1 MTTPTKQDQYTAQ
14 TFIDAMPGTGGVKS
28 AIARKV
34 GCVYNTVQKYIDKY
48 PTVRQAYDDE
58 QARVLDLAV
67 SVVVQNI
74 NLAAKLQA
82 DTGMPVDVSD
92 AKWFLSRKGKTDG
105 WSERTEV
112 TGANGGAVETRII
125 EVVKDYGTLH
135 AE

>member
-48 PTVRQAYDDE
+48 PTVRQAYEDE

-67 SVVVQNI
+67 SVIVQNI
-74 NLAAKLQA
+74 NMAARLQQE
-82 DTGMPVDVSD
+82 TQLPVDTSD
-92 AKWFLSRKGKTDG
+92 AKWFLSRKGKDQG
-105 WSERTEV
+105 WSERQEV
-112 TGANGGAVETRII
+112 TGNDGGALKVIVEHVRANGTAANT
-125 EVVKDYGTLH
+125 
-135 AE
+135 

>member
-1 MTTPTKQDQYTAQ
+1 MTQPPKGQDQYTAQ
-14 TFIDAMPGTGGVKS
+14 TFIDAIPGTGGVKS

-48 PTVRQAYDDE
+48 PTVRQAYEDE
-58 QARVLDLAV
+58 CARVLDLAV

-82 DTGMPVDVSD
+82 DTGLPVDVSD
-92 AKWFLSRKGKTDG
+92 AKWFLSRKGKEQG

-112 TGANGGAVETRII
+112 TGASGGPVGVSII
-125 EVVKDYGTLH
+125 EVVKSSGVPD
-135 AE
+135 